1 MNATHPTAPSE
12 PRENQFTSDDVE
24 AILRERDWLV
34 PNIEKNEALASWL
47 ARAASLLGPNAV
59 DRSELAA
66 LLALIFQYDAAA
78 ILRDPANHA
87 VLGRDGARDVIRELA
102 LAVLEGP
109 PVDSDRF
116 KVIVDTIKEKVPYSS
131 RELFHPLRLALAG
144 RAGGGEFDRVILLLD
159 SAAVTAGLAPVKGT
173 RVRMLEFCAAMD

>member
-1 MNATHPTAPSE
+1 MNATHATTASQ
-12 PRENQFTSDDVE
+12 PRENQFSSADVE
-24 AILRERDWLV
+24 SILRERGWLDS
-34 PNIEKNEALASWL
+34 NIEQNGALARWQ
-47 ARAASLLGPNAV
+47 ARAAMLLGPNAT
-59 DRSELAA
+59 DPSELAA

-78 ILRDPANHA
+78 ILRDPASHA

-109 PVDSDRF
+109 AVDSDRF
-116 KVIVDTIKEKVPYSS
+116 KVIVDTIKEKVPFSS

-159 SAAVTAGLAPVKGT
+159 SAAVTPGLAPVKGT
-173 RVRMLEFCAAMD
+173 RARILEFCAAME

>member
-1 MNATHPTAPSE
+1 MNATHPTTTSE
-12 PRENQFTSDDVE
+12 PRENQFNSADVE
-24 AILRERDWLV
+24 AILRERGWL
-34 PNIEKNEALASWL
+34 NSSIERSEGLTTWF
-47 ARAASLLGPNAV
+47 ARAASLLGPNAA
-59 DRSELAA
+59 DRMELTA

-78 ILRDPANHA
+78 ILRDPASHA

-109 PVDSDRF
+109 SVDSDRF

-159 SAAVTAGLAPVKGT
+159 SAAVTPGLAPVKSA
-173 RVRMLEFCAAMD
+173 RIRILEFCVALE